1 MIFFRKINKINFLNI
16 YAGLLLVFLALP
28 LYGQDFP
35 SEMLHDGKLVLLNGD
50 TLKGQIKYD
59 IENDLI
65 QMVVNDK
72 IQTYSARKIL
82 YFQIYDKTVE
92 MFRSFYSIPYEVQPN
107 YEIPILFEVL
117 YEGPLSLLAR
127 ESIITETVPQYSH
140 MYRSSVNMTRTRLD
154 YEYYFLDRKG
164 NFVRFTMKK
173 NELYDIM
180 RRKEPQ
186 IKQYIKK
193 NRLKIDSRR
202 DLVRI
207 TAYYNALLGDR

>member
-1 MIFFRKINKINFLNI
+1 MIFFRRINSGMMRIL
-16 YAGLLLVFLALP
+16 AGVFLVLLFSLSGRA
-28 LYGQDFP
+28 QDFP
-35 SEMLHDGKLVLLNGD
+35 SQMVHDGKLVLLNGD
-50 TLKGQIKYD
+50 TLKGQLKYD
-59 IENDLI
+59 IENDLV
-65 QMVVNDK
+65 QMVVNEK

-107 YEIPILFEVL
+107 YEVPLLFEVL

-127 ESIITETVPQYSH
+127 ESIVTETVPQYSH

-154 YEYYFLDRKG
+154 YEYYFLDRRG
-164 NFVRFTMKK
+164 NFTRYTMKR
-173 NELYDIM
+173 NELFDIM

-193 NRLKIDSRR
+193 NRLKVDTRR

-207 TAYYNALLGDR
+207 TAYYNALLGK